1 MSNGWEQ
8 HLLPSR
14 LNHLLV
20 SDADGDAG
28 QLVEFVSRLATPS
41 HAEVTLCCQPTKTAR
56 RFEGLSKGFPAA
68 DALRDKGLTVHVE
81 PAITSEMERILLI
94 DRSRSV
100 DLIVMKE
107 CETIENADWYRA
119 NSIKVARRTQRPVIA
134 CGPFSSQRPISAD
147 SGLIVAAVSMRES
160 SHQIAHASGQLG
172 KLMGKPLTILHV
184 EDISHEFSKSDS
196 LSGVECECQLLG
208 NWVCA
213 QDVATTAK
221 VAYGPVGE
229 TITRFATQ
237 EGAELIVM
245 GLDMEEK
252 GQELQR
258 SDVLR
263 RFVLMA
269 APCPVLFLPT
279 FHRSKDLFD
288 ANTEAYSGKSQ
299 TVEGVEAS
307 PSSATTKGPEV
318 RSTMAPAYGVSEF
331 GV

>member
-1 MSNGWEQ
+1 MSKISLSNLWEK
-8 HLLPSR
+8 HVLPSH
-14 LNHLLV
+14 LNHVLV
-20 SDADGDAG
+20 SDADGDARE
-28 QLVEFVSRLATPS
+28 LVELVSKLATPS
-41 HAEVTLCCQPTKTAR
+41 HAEVTLCCRPTKTGR
-56 RFEGLSKGFPAA
+56 GSEGLSKGFPSA

-119 NSIKVARRTQRPVIA
+119 NSIKVARRTERPVIA
-134 CGPFSSQRPISAD
+134 YGPFSSQRPVSAD
-147 SGLIVAAVSMRES
+147 SGFIVAAVSMRES
-160 SHQIAHASGQLG
+160 SHQIAQASGQLG
-172 KLMGKPLTILHV
+172 KLMGQPLTILHV
-184 EDISHEFSKSDS
+184 VDVSQEFSKPDS
-196 LSGVECECQLLG
+196 LSGVERECQLLG
-208 NWVCA
+208 NWVSA
-213 QDVATTAK
+213 QEIATTAK
-221 VAYGPVGE
+221 VAYGPLGE
-229 TITRFATQ
+229 TLTRFATQ

-279 FHRSKDLFD
+279 LHDSKVRVD
-288 ANTEAYSGKSQ
+288 
-299 TVEGVEAS
+299 
-307 PSSATTKGPEV
+307 SSMEDHSNV
-318 RSTMAPAYGVSEF
+318 RICP
-331 GV
+331 

>member
-1 MSNGWEQ
+1 
-8 HLLPSR
+8 
-14 LNHLLV
+14 
-20 SDADGDAG
+20 
-28 QLVEFVSRLATPS
+28 
-41 HAEVTLCCQPTKTAR
+41 
-56 RFEGLSKGFPAA
+56 
-68 DALRDKGLTVHVE
+68 
-81 PAITSEMERILLI
+81 
-94 DRSRSV
+94 
-100 DLIVMKE
+100 
-107 CETIENADWYRA
+107 
-119 NSIKVARRTQRPVIA
+119 
-134 CGPFSSQRPISAD
+134 
-147 SGLIVAAVSMRES
+147 
-160 SHQIAHASGQLG
+160 
-172 KLMGKPLTILHV
+172 MGKPLTILHV

-229 TITRFATQ
+229 SITRFATQ

-245 GLDMEEK
+245 GLEMEEK

-279 FHRSKDLFD
+279 FHRSKCLCD

-307 PSSATTKGPEV
+307 PSS
-318 RSTMAPAYGVSEF
+318 R
-331 GV
+331 

>member
-1 MSNGWEQ
+1 MTRTPLSNLWEQ
-8 HLLPSR
+8 HILPSH
-14 LNHLLV
+14 LNHILV

-28 QLVEFVSRLATPS
+28 ELVELVSKLATPS
-41 HAEVTLCCQPTKTAR
+41 HAEVTLCCQPTKTGR
-56 RFEGLSKGFPAA
+56 GSEGLSKGFTAA

-100 DLIVMKE
+100 DLIVIKE

-119 NSIKVARRTQRPVIA
+119 SSIKVARRTQRPVIA
-134 CGPFSSQRPISAD
+134 CGPFSSQRPVSAE
-147 SGLIVAAVSMRES
+147 SGLIVAAVSMSTS

-172 KLMGKPLTILHV
+172 KLLNKPLTILHV
-184 EDISHEFSKSDS
+184 VDVSHEFSRPNN

-208 NWVCA
+208 NWASA

-229 TITRFATQ
+229 VITRFATQ
-237 EGAELIVM
+237 DDAELIVM
-245 GLDMEEK
+245 GLDMDEV

-258 SDVLR
+258 SDELR

-279 FHRSKDLFD
+279 LHNSKDRFD
-288 ANTEAYSGKSQ
+288 VNTEASSSKGQ
-299 TVEGVEAS
+299 TVEGVES
-307 PSSATTKGPEV
+307 VVVQRCVSGSSFNA
-318 RSTMAPAYGVSEF
+318 RQ
-331 GV
+331 